1 MHKCCHKRHIGQV
14 IYIGDSEPNKML
26 FVKENYKE
34 CNPVEV
40 EEEKKTKG
48 RMVTKLSKSRDKTA

>member
-1 MHKCCHKRHIGQV
+1 
-14 IYIGDSEPNKML
+14 ML

-48 RMVTKLSKSRDKTA
+48 RMVTKLSKSRDKTAWASKMDYKEGA